1 MRAVEGAGPYEKD
14 IREGECLMAKT
25 LNMTQGSP
33 WKLLL
38 RFSLPLMLGNV
49 FQQLYTVVDTAIVGR
64 GVGMDALAALGC
76 VDWLNWMMLGIAQG
90 FTQGFSV
97 RIAQAFGANDQKS
110 LGRFMGQSAVA
121 TAGLAVLCTLLG
133 LLGVPLFLQ
142 LLRVP
147 SELVAMSGLYIR
159 ILFAGLPVVFFFN
172 FCSAM
177 LRAVGDSKTPL
188 IAMTAAAVTNIA
200 LDLVAVYALGWGIA
214 GAAAAT
220 VFAQCLSGTI
230 CLVKIL
236 RTPQLRFRKETLRP
250 HWESLRNLLRI
261 GTPVAL
267 KNIAVAAGGMIV
279 MAVVNTFGTTFIAG
293 FTASNKLYGLLEIA
307 ALSYG
312 FAINTYVG
320 QNYGAGKFDRI
331 RSGMKSATVLALATS
346 VVITAL
352 MFLLGRPITMLF
364 ISTENPL
371 EAMAAGNIA
380 YRYLC
385 VMAAGLS
392 VLYMLYLLMFA
403 LQGLRDTVTS
413 MVSGFVELSLRIAV
427 STTVALTG
435 YEMGILAAEPM
446 AWIGCTVYLWYHYRK
461 KMKK

>member
-1 MRAVEGAGPYEKD
+1 MIGGIAVG
-14 IREGECLMAKT
+14 KT
-25 LNMTQGSP
+25 LSMTQGTP

-64 GVGMDALAALGC
+64 GVGMQALAALGC

-97 RIAQAFGANDQKS
+97 RVAQRFGAGDIKS
-110 LGRFMGQSAVA
+110 VQQFMGQSALA
-121 TAGLAVLCTLLG
+121 TVGLAILCTLLG
-133 LLGVPLFLQ
+133 LSGIPLFLR
-142 LLRVP
+142 LLQVP
-147 SELVAMSGLYIR
+147 VDLQPMAGLYIR

-172 FCSAM
+172 YCSAM

-200 LDLVAVYALGWGIA
+200 LDLIAVYTLGWGIA

-220 VFAQCLSGTI
+220 LVAQVLSGII
-230 CLVKIL
+230 CLIKIF
-236 RTPQLRFRKETLRP
+236 RTPQLRFGKRQTIPDRP
-250 HWESLRNLLRI
+250 LLGNLLKI

-267 KNIAVAAGGMIV
+267 KNIAVAAGGMVV
-279 MAVVNTFGTTFIAG
+279 MAVVNCFGTTFIAG

-320 QNYGAGKFDRI
+320 QNFGAGRMDRI

-346 VVITAL
+346 VVIALL
-352 MFLLGRPITMLF
+352 MFVFGRTITGLF
-364 ISTENPL
+364 ISGENPQ
-371 EAMAAGNIA
+371 EALQAGEVA
-380 YRYLC
+380 YQYLC
-385 VMAAGLS
+385 AMSSALP
-392 VLYMLYLLMFA
+392 VLYMLYLYMFA
-403 LQGLRDTVTS
+403 LQGLGDTQTP
-413 MVSGFVELSLRIAV
+413 MVSGFVELSLRITVA
-427 STTVALTG
+427 TAVALTG
-435 YEMGILAAEPM
+435 YKMGILGAEPVT
-446 AWIGCTVYLWYHYRK
+446 WIGSTLYLWYHYRK
-461 KMKK
+461 KMK